1 MKDVNAKTKW
11 AEFDKD
17 EVVWRIKTT
26 GGMTRLRSLL
36 DDVVDEICLFR
47 ELRFVAEVFST
58 LYWLQGSNAQQTVYK
73 DAQRHEVKLR
83 GNGKSLFSLQYRAMK
98 TELKPVNNDDEY
110 K

>member
-36 DDVVDEICLFR
+36 DPDEVDDEICLFR

-58 LYWLQGSNAQQTVYK
+58 WRRRKEDEKYIIRTAFDPIKFDRIDCSFTSCLTVIHTMQL
-73 DAQRHEVKLR
+73 DNV
-83 GNGKSLFSLQYRAMK
+83 
-98 TELKPVNNDDEY
+98 
-110 K
+110 

>member
-58 LYWLQGSNAQQTVYK
+58 WRRRKEDERYIIRTAFDPIKFDRIDCSFTSCLTGIHTMQFRWRLENVNA
-73 DAQRHEVKLR
+73 A
-83 GNGKSLFSLQYRAMK
+83 SW
-98 TELKPVNNDDEY
+98 
-110 K
+110 